1 MNRNY
6 SYLNSAIQILNQYKG
21 EEPFASFIKKY
32 FSTNKKHGSN
42 DRKQISHLCYC
53 YFRLG
58 KARLSIPTEERI
70 LVGLFLCSTEPNEM
84 LTQLKPAWSKH
95 LHLPI
100 QEKLLIIPGNYS
112 LLIQEV
118 FPWQNELSDGID
130 HGKFC
135 ESFFVQPDLF
145 LRFRPGHENSV
156 REKLSRAEVDFK
168 EMNASC
174 LALPNSSKIED
185 LVELDREA
193 VIQDYNS
200 QQVSV
205 YLKSASLN
213 LIPIAIGTE
222 TKAWD
227 CCAGSGGKSILL
239 YDENPKID
247 LTVSDVRESILVNL
261 RKRFAKAGMEKYKS
275 FVADLTERHSSP
287 DSYRSNLHLPISIG
301 TPFDLIIC
309 DAPCTG
315 SGTWSRTPEQLCFFD
330 ERKIEDYS
338 LTQKQILS
346 NAIPHLGDRGFFIY
360 ITCSVFRKENEENVE
375 FIRQKFNLELVKM
388 EALTGYEKKA
398 DTLFAALFKR
408 S

>member
-1 MNRNY
+1 MRFH
-6 SYLNSAIQILNQYKG
+6 SYINTSIKILEQYDG
-21 EEPFASFIKKY
+21 REPFGSFLKKY

-42 DRKQISHLCYC
+42 DRKHISHLCYC

-58 KARLSIPTEERI
+58 KARFKIPTEERI
-70 LVGLFLCSTEPNEM
+70 LIGLFLCSTEPNEM
-84 LTQLKPAWSKH
+84 LTQLKPEWSKQTY
-95 LHLPI
+95 LSVE
-100 QEKLLIIPGNYS
+100 EKLLITNYS
-112 LLIQEV
+112 LLIEEV
-118 FPWQNELSDGID
+118 FPWKEHLSEEID
-130 HGKFC
+130 HEKLC

-145 LRFRPGHENSV
+145 LRLRPGHENSV
-156 REKLSRAEVDFK
+156 REKLSRTEVDFK

-200 QQVSV
+200 QQVAT
-205 YLKSASLN
+205 YFKSALSN

-222 TKAWD
+222 IKVWD

-261 RKRFAKAGMEKYKS
+261 RKRFAKAGIEKYKS
-275 FVADLTERHSSP
+275 FVADLTERHSPP
-287 DSYRSNLHLPISIG
+287 DSFRDTIHHSQ
-301 TPFDLIIC
+301 FDLIIC

-330 ERKIEDYS
+330 QRKIEDYS

-346 NAIPHLGDRGFFIY
+346 NAIPHLGDRGSLIY

-388 EALTGYEKKA
+388 ESFTGYEKKA
-398 DTLFAALFKR
+398 DTLFAALFTR